1 MANTI
6 YTMEAANIFVGDDN
20 PNASNHMTIQ
30 TLKLPSLEENY
41 VEHNAGGASVGME
54 FETHMNKLE
63 ATFNLAGWTPDV
75 MTKIGRWSAEVQR
88 FTARGA
94 IRDRRTG
101 KVSSALA
108 RMWGRLGRA
117 NPTDFRRGDLFGH
130 EYSIRSIHH
139 YELIMGG
146 RQLIYFDYFENAR
159 IIGGWDINSEING
172 ALGVT
177 GSEVQAPNG
186 AEIGGMSI
194 SAGGIINA

>member
-1 MANTI
+1 MSNSI
-6 YTMEAANIFVGDDN
+6 LMMEAANIFVGDDN
-20 PNASNHMTIQ
+20 PNASNHMSIQ
-30 TLKLPSLEENY
+30 TLKLPNLEESY
-41 VEHNAGGASVGME
+41 VEHNAGGAAVGME

-75 MTKIGRWSAEVQR
+75 MTKIGRWSVEVQR

-94 IRDRRTG
+94 IRDRRSG
-101 KVSSALA
+101 KVSTALA
-108 RMWGRLGRA
+108 RMWGRLAQA
-117 NPTDFRRGDLFGH
+117 NATDFRRGDLMGF
-130 EYSIRSIHH
+130 EYAIKGIHH
-139 YELIMGG
+139 YELIVGG

-159 IIGGWDINSEING
+159 IIGGWDVNSEINA

-186 AEIGGMSI
+186 AEMGGMSI